1 MVCNSIHRPGH
12 GRVLP
17 RSGRILEEM
26 DSMGD
31 RRKFLR
37 TAGGAAAAAM
47 FSRRPIMAQ
56 LAGEGSLNFESGSIQ
71 AQLSAIAPEFT
82 TLNIDGLGKNR
93 RGVNIVDAKKA
104 VAGFSASGSLS
115 GSMRRVEY
123 RAATGS
129 NGSPPAWTVDCAEKS
144 IILTSNWSA
153 DAESVPWTFHFDL
166 SQVHSTVLGL
176 FRKDKLLAIPALM
189 HFPGQGSMRLTA
201 NASDIG
207 LTYESVHAKPIA
219 SLALPGATAERR
231 RVVYTLEV
239 MAVYPKLA
247 RIETDERFD
256 AFRSNWLNALQL
268 SPEYPALAN
277 NTSSDTCAFCYY
289 EFADIAALTPPLAEG
304 LTALDL
310 VRQTL
315 DRMLA
320 GGTAYGLPPK
330 PWTEFHSPFSD
341 TFPSMIIAAANVVRE
356 GRSDEWLAANYDGIR
371 GWAETMLAT
380 DSDGDGL
387 IKYSISG
394 NSGIWAD
401 GDPPFRPSNWWDT
414 IGFGHEDAYANALA
428 YRALGNMAMM
438 AKKLGKVE
446 DASRYITAAQ
456 KLRASYCKRFFDPTT
471 GALAGW
477 RSSDDQLHDY
487 YFLFVNGIAIHY
499 GLVEKLKANEIMDR
513 LMAKMRE
520 VGYDKFHMG
529 LPGNLV
535 TIALK
540 DCVDKRGKGR
550 FGCGVK
556 PDNSDGFQ
564 RYENGGATGGFA
576 FFMIAALYDLGRR
589 DEADKILF
597 AMLGEYGRCGFEQR
611 GANGQ
616 SNDWRQWDGT
626 PWGYEGL
633 LTDGYYALLAVPLR
647 QSETRWHSG
656 FRPATQLT

>member
-1 MVCNSIHRPGH
+1 MS
-12 GRVLP
+12 
-17 RSGRILEEM
+17 
-26 DSMGD
+26 D
-31 RRKFLR
+31 RRRFLR
-37 TAGGAAAAAM
+37 TAGGAAATAM
-47 FSRRPIMAQ
+47 VFRRPIMAG
-56 LAGEGSLNFESGSIQ
+56 LAGGDSLHFETGSIQ
-71 AQLSAIAPEFT
+71 AQFSSTSPEFT
-82 TLNIDGLGKNR
+82 TLNIDGLGKSR
-93 RGVNIVDAKKA
+93 RGANIVDAKKMS
-104 VAGFSASGSLS
+104 AGFKASSVPSGSA
-115 GSMRRVEY
+115 RTVEY
-123 RAATGS
+123 RAAAS
-129 NGSPPAWTVDCAEKS
+129 SKDSPAAWTVECSEKT
-144 IILTSNWSA
+144 IVLTSIWSA
-153 DAESVPWTFHFDL
+153 DAESVPWTFQFDL

-176 FRKDKLLAIPALM
+176 FLRDKLMAVPALM

-201 NASDIG
+201 NPGDIG

-247 RIETDERFD
+247 GIERDERFD
-256 AFRSNWLNALQL
+256 AFRRNWLDAMQL

-304 LTALDL
+304 LTALDI

-341 TFPSMIIAAANVVRE
+341 TFPAMIIAAANVVRE

-371 GWAETMLAT
+371 NWAETMLAT

-438 AKKLGKVE
+438 AKKLGNAE
-446 DASRYITAAQ
+446 DAAHYLTAAE
-456 KLRASYCKRFFDPTT
+456 KLRTSYYKRFFDPAT
-471 GALAGW
+471 GVLAGW
-477 RSSDDQLHDY
+477 RSADDHLHDY

-499 GLVEKLKANEIMDR
+499 GLVEKPQAGEMMDR
-513 LMAKMRE
+513 LMAKMRA
-520 VGYDKFHMG
+520 VGYDKFNMG

-535 TIALK
+535 TVASK
-540 DCVDKRGKGR
+540 DCVDRREKGR

-576 FFMIAALYDLGRR
+576 FFLIAALYDLGRR
-589 DEADKILF
+589 DEADEILF

-633 LTDGYYALLAVPLR
+633 LTDDYYALLAVPLR
-647 QSETRWHSG
+647 QSEMRWHSG